1 MNFTSD
7 CFVFHTKLEKIYD
20 SNFNFFQE
28 VYPYIV
34 SYSVYV
40 SNKGLLNWTY
50 SIAYIQIQKDRI
62 QVFIIT
68 KVIYIL
74 MHTETNKLVNYIH
87 ILPAW
92 ISNIGNSGNTSF
104 PQSKRWVLIKK
115 NLGYLQQFIKRR
127 FLAWLYNGH
136 NKKNDTSF
144 LLDHRRIEESLWYF
158 FDIDRYF
165 VYNCVVI

>member
-62 QVFIIT
+62 QVFIIS

-115 NLGYLQQFIKRR
+115 KIWAIFNNSLK
-127 FLAWLYNGH
+127 
-136 NKKNDTSF
+136 DDF
-144 LLDHRRIEESLWYF
+144 LLDYIM
-158 FDIDRYF
+158 DIIRKMIRVFYLTTGE
-165 VYNCVVI
+165 

>member
-1 MNFTSD
+1 MNLSLAIELIFLKTFFMSMLIYLHNNQFIITIIWFFLFFLIVFDMNFTSD
-7 CFVFHTKLEKIYD
+7 CFVFHTTLEKIYD

-115 NLGYLQQFIKRR
+115 KFGLSSTI
-127 FLAWLYNGH
+127 H
-136 NKKNDTSF
+136 
-144 LLDHRRIEESLWYF
+144 
-158 FDIDRYF
+158 
-165 VYNCVVI
+165 